1 MYGNEN
7 RDAQPVYLIDN
18 PNHTAN
24 GPGAAGAIGIVLL
37 LIYKIVFWAIYL
49 WWAPEFEA
57 IENSKNVYKVAVVE
71 SVRRGFVASPEDED
85 RFHIFDNYEDLN
97 TWMVQKKYVI
107 KPYDDFYCTHQSDTS
122 ANKEYEYNISLMY
135 VIYKNKDAWMRRQ
148 FMAASVVYGKATVN
162 VADKIMP
169 RDFFLWLLHANK
181 DDAEEFRKIY
191 QKKYLGTSKWG
202 DDVKKQSS
210 WIWFIYSY
218 LNLYR
223 WWNEWLA

>member
-37 LIYKIVFWAIYL
+37 LIFKIVFWAIYL

-57 IENSKNVYKVAVVE
+57 IEDSKNVYKVAVIE
-71 SVRRGFVASPEDED
+71 SIRYDLVASPEDKE
-85 RFHIFDNYEDLN
+85 RYHIFNNYEDLGV
-97 TWMVQKKYVI
+97 WMAQKKYVVE
-107 KPYDDFYCTHQSDTS
+107 PHNNFYLIHQSSTNGD
-122 ANKEYEYNISLMY
+122 KKYEYRISEMF

-148 FMAASVVYGKATVN
+148 FMAASVSSDTATVN

-169 RDFFLWLLHANK
+169 RDMFLWLLHADK
-181 DDAEEFRKIY
+181 DDAEEFGKICQKY
-191 QKKYLGTSKWG
+191 QGTSKWD

-210 WIWFIYSY
+210 WVWFIYSY